1 MVTEA
6 LELTEREETTTART
20 MGTGEEKESGIL
32 SDLRPTGKSLQLGQA
47 TCLAD
52 ASFLSISC
60 VPSNVAPLYDGH
72 HSTMRD
78 LSRIKDKKYLRS
90 EHLTENAGRR
100 ITRKTAISRR
110 RNWGMDIRAK

>member
-52 ASFLSISC
+52 ASLLSISC

-90 EHLTENAGRR
+90 EYLTRECWTPHHAKNGHLE
-100 ITRKTAISRR
+100 TAEL
-110 RNWGMDIRAK
+110 GDGY